1 MLEEQGEVTVVDGD
15 FAWVACRAQVD
26 CARCARGEG
35 CGGGIL
41 GRWLGDRLHRVRV
54 LHDGAAG
61 VGDCV
66 VIGIDE
72 RALAQA
78 ALLIYG
84 VPLVAMLGGAIL
96 GQSWYGTDVAAG
108 IGLLGGLAAGFAWLA
123 GFSRKIRR
131 HRRLQP
137 RIIRRVGVVES
148 A

>member
-1 MLEEQGEVTVVDGD
+1 MVTVVDGD

-35 CGGGIL
+35 CGGGVL

-54 LHDGAAG
+54 IHDGTAA

-72 RALAQA
+72 RALAHVA
-78 ALLIYG
+78 ALIYG
-84 VPLVAMLGGAIL
+84 VPLVAMLVGAIV
-96 GQSWYGTDVAAG
+96 GHAWFGTDVAAG
-108 IGLLGGLAAGFAWLA
+108 IGLLLGLAAGFAWLS

-131 HRRLQP
+131 HRRFQP
-137 RIIRRVGVVES
+137 RIIRRVGAVES
-148 A
+148 G

>member
-1 MLEEQGEVTVVDGD
+1 MEEQGEVTVVDGD

-35 CGGGIL
+35 CGGGVL

-54 LHDGAAG
+54 VSDGGVG

-72 RALAQA
+72 RALAESA
-78 ALLIYG
+78 MLIYG
-84 VPLVAMLGGAIL
+84 VPLLAMLTGAVI
-96 GQSWYGTDVAAG
+96 GDAWGASDAAAG
-108 IGLLGGLAAGFAWLA
+108 VGLLAGLAAGFAWLA
-123 GFSRKIRR
+123 GFSRKIRH
-131 HRRLQP
+131 HRRYQP

-148 A
+148 G